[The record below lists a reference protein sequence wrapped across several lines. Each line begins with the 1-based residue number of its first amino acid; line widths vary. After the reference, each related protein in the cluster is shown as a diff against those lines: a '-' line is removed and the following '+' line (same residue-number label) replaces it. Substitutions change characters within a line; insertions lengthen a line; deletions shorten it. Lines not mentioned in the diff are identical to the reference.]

1 MKNKRAQ
8 SEVITTVLII
18 LLVLAA
24 VFIVY
29 TAVMSMINKGTTTT
43 SEKAKCM
50 GLTLEVTGV
59 TNNVAAVV
67 GPPAVPAVAATVSI
81 TRKAGGDVSGVIPVI
96 LVSGVQVAGTISCTN
111 DALDET
117 AGGGLAELES
127 TVCTLP
133 VATVVTAAN
142 QVTIGGRF
150 GTTVC

>member
-29 TAVMSMINKGTTTT
+29 TAVMGMINKGTTTT

-59 TNNVAAVV
+59 HLTNLSTDATEADKN
-67 GPPAVPAVAATVSI
+67 ATVSI

-96 LVSGVQVAGTISCTN
+96 LVSGVQVTPASCTN
-111 DALDET
+111 AATT
-117 AGGGLAELES
+117 AGLTELGS
-127 TVCTLP
+127 TVCTLKF
-133 VATVVTAAN
+133 ADTVTVAN

-150 GTTVC
+150 GNTVC